1 MQRFVASR
9 ERTSTSTRP
18 SNLEVPLYEP
28 LDESEESL
36 ESELPKSSDAPE
48 TSSGLDASEHFSE
61 EARQERMQAAMF
73 DVMAGAVARGRSLK
87 YWENLRL
94 KPVHMQMLLMKAAGF
109 TGKAIAEKLD
119 YDQGRVSV
127 IVNHPDA
134 MYLLSHL
141 VSFQAETLLDVN
153 ARIAAH
159 SGEALDTALMLLR
172 NGKEEVR
179 EKVAFKLLDRA
190 GYGAVKKIE
199 ATHKFEMPAAQAS
212 ALTAALRESDE
223 VEDMEDADFQV
234 LENGPAGGSGSPEES
249 ELLDRVAPP
258 NEDQQEPVS
267 STELIRRTA

>member
-1 MQRFVASR
+1 M
-9 ERTSTSTRP
+9 
-18 SNLEVPLYEP
+18 PLYEP
-28 LDESEESL
+28 LDETEESP
-36 ESELPKSSDAPE
+36 ESKAPNSADASGA
-48 TSSGLDASEHFSE
+48 SSGLDASEHFTD
-61 EARQERMQAAMF
+61 EARAERMQEAMF
-73 DVMAGAVARGRSLK
+73 DVMSGAVDRGRSLK

-109 TGKAIAEKLD
+109 KGRAIAEKLG
-119 YDQGRVSV
+119 YDEGRVSV

-153 ARIAAH
+153 ARIQAH
-159 SGEALDTALMLLR
+159 AGEALDAALMLLR

-190 GYGAVKKIE
+190 GYGAVKKVE
-199 ATHKFEMPAAQAS
+199 LTAKFEMPAAQAT

-223 VEDMEDADFQV
+223 VEEMEEGDFQI

-258 NEDQQEPVS
+258 NEDQQEPVP
-267 STELIRRTA
+267 STALIRRTA

>member
-1 MQRFVASR
+1 MI
-9 ERTSTSTRP
+9 TSKRP
-18 SNLEVPLYEP
+18 SNLEVAQYEP
-28 LDESEESL
+28 LVESEETPTAKVPNSA
-36 ESELPKSSDAPE
+36 DAPE
-48 TSSGLDASEHFSE
+48 ASSGLDSAEHFTE
-61 EARQERMQAAMF
+61 EARVQRMQEAMF
-73 DVMAGAVARGRSLK
+73 AVMEGAVARGRSLK

-109 TGKAIAEKLD
+109 KGRAIAEKLG
-119 YDQGRVSV
+119 YDEARVSV
-127 IVNHPDA
+127 IVNHPDS

-153 ARIAAH
+153 ARIHAH

-172 NGKEEVR
+172 NGKEEIR

-190 GYGAVKKIE
+190 GYGAVKKVE

-223 VEDMEDADFQV
+223 VEDMEYADFQV

-258 NEDQQEPVS
+258 NEDQQAPVHS
-267 STELIRRTA
+267 VELIRRTA